1 MSVPIEVARN
11 ARGSSSSKS
20 SSGSSS
26 MSSEGTVR
34 RNAEGQQVDGTDE
47 LRAEEELIHAM
58 LRRSASVQAGL
69 PQEQIYFREAVPC
82 NLSTTTMLTACLP
95 SSCESLRSSRVRI

>member
-1 MSVPIEVARN
+1 
-11 ARGSSSSKS
+11 
-20 SSGSSS
+20 